1 MANPK
6 NMVAGH
12 QLRDELGSG
21 PFGRV
26 WEAIDPDGRPV
37 VLKLLLPELAE
48 RADAPDVFRRVVDAV
63 EVHRR
68 IDHPYIARAI
78 RVIVQ
83 PEAACFGV
91 VSERSPGRPLSMLD
105 VSHAAQ
111 DGEERA
117 ELSRLLFLF
126 EELGE
131 ALHWIHRA
139 GLVHGN
145 VKPTNVIFQRGDFG
159 LVPRV
164 LDLSWSALG
173 VAATPD
179 SVYIS
184 PEQFAGRVPVAAS
197 DQWSFGTLITRM
209 LTSKRPDR
217 SFGAVPDRLV
227 DVLARCRAREVHER
241 FPSMREAV
249 DELRAAR
256 AELERPRG
264 APRPQRSSGAASRR
278 YEPPV
283 PEARSLATDTGDVDE
298 PKAAASGPASAP
310 ADSGRPRPVE
320 ARAPRS
326 AAAPEPAP
334 SRPWD
339 VDVDAY
345 DFRPRT
351 ARWLILAAA
360 AVLLGVG
367 AALLLTPIP
376 EDDDPPVDPVPL
388 ERPAR

>member
-1 MANPK
+1 
-6 NMVAGH
+6 MVARH
-12 QLRDELGSG
+12 RLQADLGSG

-26 WEAIDPDGRPV
+26 WEAVDPEGRAV
-37 VLKLLLPELAE
+37 SLKLLLPELAE
-48 RADAPDVFRRVVDAV
+48 RADAPVAFQRVVDAV
-63 EVHRR
+63 EAHRS
-68 IDHPYIARAI
+68 IEHPYVARAL
-78 RVIVQ
+78 RVVLE
-83 PEAACFGV
+83 PEAGWYGL
-91 VSERSPGRPLSMLD
+91 VSERSPGRSLARLD

-111 DGEERA
+111 DGDERA
-117 ELSRLLFLF
+117 ELSRLIFFF

-145 VKPTNVIFQRGDFG
+145 VKPTNVVVQRGDFG

-184 PEQFAGRVPVAAS
+184 PEQFAGRVPTAAS
-197 DQWSFGTLITRM
+197 DQWSYGTVITRM

-227 DVLARCRAREVHER
+227 DVLARCRARDVGGR
-241 FPSMREAV
+241 FPSMREAI

-256 AELERPRG
+256 AELERPPPASGRAPGRG
-264 APRPQRSSGAASRR
+264 SG

-283 PEARSLATDTGDVDE
+283 PEARALTHDTGDVDE
-298 PKAAASGPASAP
+298 DPPASGSPSTSASASASERPSP
-310 ADSGRPRPVE
+310 AGARPVVD
-320 ARAPRS
+320 
-326 AAAPEPAP
+326 
-334 SRPWD
+334 RPWD
-339 VDVDAY
+339 EDVEAY

-351 ARWLILAAA
+351 ARWLILALA
-360 AVLLGVG
+360 AVLVGVG
-367 AALLLTPIP
+367 AALFLTPIP
-376 EDDDPPVDPVPL
+376 DDDEAATPPGREAPT
-388 ERPAR
+388 R